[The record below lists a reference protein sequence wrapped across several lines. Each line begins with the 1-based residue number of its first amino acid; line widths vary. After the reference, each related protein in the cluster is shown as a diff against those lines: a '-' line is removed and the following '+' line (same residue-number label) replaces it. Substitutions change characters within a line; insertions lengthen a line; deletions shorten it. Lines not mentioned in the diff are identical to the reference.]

1 MTSNLAESMNNVF
14 KGIRNEPITALVQS
28 TFYKCVELF
37 QRRGTQS
44 TAVLQSGQEYTEAC
58 QKRIADAMLMANTHR
73 VATFDRQKQT
83 FKVKETMNHN
93 EGRPMGD
100 FLVNLLENWCDCGK
114 FQALHLPCSHVIA
127 ACAHSRQAYQLYIN
141 DVYKAASVFSVYNNN
156 FPGIQDQSYW
166 SVYHGHTILPNP
178 EMKRSKKGRTQSA
191 RITTE
196 MDDFDNPRRC
206 GLCRVPGHRADVCP
220 NAAGPSRASR

>member
-28 TFYKCVELF
+28 TFYKSVEPF
-37 QRRGTQS
+37 HRRGEQS
-44 TAVLQSGQEYTEAC
+44 AAVLQSGQEYSEAC
-58 QKRIADAMLMANTHR
+58 KKRIEDAMLMANTHQ
-73 VATFDRQKQT
+73 VLTFDRQKQVY
-83 FKVKETMNHN
+83 KVKETMDHN

-100 FLVNLLENWCDCGK
+100 FLVNLLENCCDCGK

-127 ACAHSRQAYQLYIN
+127 TCAHSRQAYQMYIN
-141 DVYKAASVFSVYNNN
+141 DVYKAASIFSVYNNS
-156 FPGIQDQSYW
+156 FPGIQDQSFW
-166 SVYHGHTILPNP
+166 PVYHGHTLKPNP
-178 EMKRSKKGRTQSA
+178 EMKRKKRGRPKST

-196 MDDFDNPRRC
+196 MDDIAKPKQC
-206 GLCRVPGHRADVCP
+206 GLCRVPGHQANNCP